1 MRPRQGGR
9 STGPGQGGWWDVTWA
24 RPDGDPPP
32 PEQALQCPG
41 HGQCPQ
47 QTPGSGSPNRKPPFP
62 TFRGPPGI
70 AAGPTNR
77 CAWRCLRDP
86 LAILGGGAARTAQP
100 RGASGKDPRSAGP
113 TALPPTS
120 LTPAGVRGPRK
131 KGLRQR
137 PGQPVPPSG
146 HRAGPGAPQPPGGRQ
161 PQVPAAARRDGVG
174 S

>member
-1 MRPRQGGR
+1 MVTPHPRSKPSSVQGMGSALSR
-9 STGPGQGGWWDVTWA
+9 LQAQGHPIGSPHSRHFVGL
-24 RPDGDPPP
+24 P
-32 PEQALQCPG
+32 ALLRG
-41 HGQCPQ
+41 Q
-47 QTPGSGSPNRKPPFP
+47 QTVVHGGASGTPWPSS
-62 TFRGPPGI
+62 
-70 AAGPTNR
+70 
-77 CAWRCLRDP
+77 
-86 LAILGGGAARTAQP
+86 GGGAARTAQP

-120 LTPAGVRGPRK
+120 LTPAGIRGPRK

-174 S
+174 SWAPPSASLRVTRPGRRFGM